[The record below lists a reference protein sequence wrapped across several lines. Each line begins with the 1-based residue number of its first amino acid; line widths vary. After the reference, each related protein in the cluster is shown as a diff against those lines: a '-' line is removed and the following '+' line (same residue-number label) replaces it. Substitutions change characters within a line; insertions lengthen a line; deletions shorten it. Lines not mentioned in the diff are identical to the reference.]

1 MLFSLQEKHILV
13 TGASSGIGKAIALCL
28 SKQGAK
34 LIITGRNASRLQET
48 FNALEGSAHVQCISD
63 VTDKTSLEALV
74 TSLPP
79 LQGVVFCAGVIDY
92 MPAKQ
97 INAEAM
103 QHVMETNFNSQI
115 LLYQALHLQKKLSK
129 GASLVFISSVSAQTA
144 VPATLSYAASKAAL
158 NAGVRV
164 LASELAK
171 FKIRVNSVSPGLV
184 ETPLLAHENM
194 DADSLKQNEA
204 NYPLG
209 LGKPEDVAYTVCFLL
224 SDEARWITGI
234 DMVIDGGYLLHT

>member
-1 MLFSLQEKHILV
+1 MLFSLQGKHILV

-34 LIITGRNASRLQET
+34 LIITGRNASRLKET
-48 FNALEGSAHVQCISD
+48 FDALEGSNHLQYISD
-63 VTDKTSLEALV
+63 LTDKTSLDVLV
-74 TSLPP
+74 ASLPP
-79 LQGVVFCAGVIDY
+79 LHGVVFCAGMIDY
-92 MPAKQ
+92 MSAKQ
-97 INAEAM
+97 INVDAM
-103 QHVMETNFNSQI
+103 RKLMETNFDSQI
-115 LLYQALHLQKKLSK
+115 ALYQALHLQKKLSK

-171 FKIRVNSVSPGLV
+171 FKIRVNSISPGLV
-184 ETPLLAHENM
+184 ETPLLEHENM

-204 NYPLG
+204 KYPLG
-209 LGKPEDVAYTVCFLL
+209 LGKPEDVAHAVCFLL
-224 SDEARWITGI
+224 SDEACWITGT
-234 DMVIDGGYLLHT
+234 DLVIDGGYLLHT